1 MTDAFMEE
9 RTPLVAIRSANVN
22 RDGSQLTSSG
32 LSPTKPVKSVNQ
44 VLPRARLSFDSNAS
58 LSIQDDKIGL
68 IPIARTSMPPPNA
81 ANHDHVIY
89 CRKSIAL
96 LLGRARAVGQD
107 EEDEALQS
115 QETRDAVGGIPA
127 IRIALPNTA
136 RHVSRDHCIIYHTPF
151 GGSSWAVKILGQ
163 NGLIVDGKRHRA
175 GSILRVRSGQTLI
188 DFFGGVRALFLGDGH
203 STKQSNVH
211 ANAKV
216 QDGRSPSKK
225 LATARVS
232 LGQKGDELRNAAA
245 QVVSGQKNGGESRK
259 YIGNVQKRPAGAP
272 LSPPTSSPAP
282 FDASS
287 SPSLARSV
295 FGKRQSLLP
304 SSSPNN
310 ANEEI
315 EEDNEDEEEDEEM
328 LNSPRATSPTLQRRA
343 NKSSADDSGV
353 LMCEIDDNQ
362 QGISTPIESEDEAS
376 QALQATSKQ
385 SAKMHKRTISLANKP
400 KSSRSPNGTPQRTI
414 RDPKKVKFNKDSRSG
429 TPTATPASTNKTA
442 ATLHP
447 ARMQAIQTHF
457 RALVGILAESYDL
470 QGLLAGAIV
479 FHRTATISAT
489 EAVRSVLSSNPGLM
503 RGEVGPDGGE
513 NVKVERGSI
522 LSGWTYDNLI
532 ENKLIKTEEADKERV
547 EIWQRKAWR
556 ERLEDC
562 LMEGECFGIIQR
574 AGKDASGNPLE
585 CWYYYDKELDPDSQR
600 AANLGAFVKPMRAAL
615 KTHKPIFWRK
625 SAYGTTSDDVKALQM
640 QEGQQQQ
647 LTAAASNLIGGASE
661 SQWGSSGSTLNSALL
676 TSQQPN
682 KNEQKAADN
691 ARQQSVKR
699 VWEETQFEENEQ
711 TWDKEG
717 DLDFEVS
724 NGRRIKR
731 KK

>member
-9 RTPLVAIRSANVN
+9 RLPLVAIRSANVN
-22 RDGSQLTSSG
+22 RDEGMLAPSG
-32 LSPTKPVKSVNQ
+32 LSPTKPIKPVNQ
-44 VLPRARLSFDSNAS
+44 ALPRARLSFDNNAA
-58 LSIQDDKIGL
+58 LSVQDDRIGL
-68 IPIARTSMPPPNA
+68 YPAAKTTMPPPNA
-81 ANHDHVIY
+81 INHDHVIY
-89 CRKSIAL
+89 CRKSVAL

-115 QETRDAVGGIPA
+115 QETREAVGGIPV
-127 IRIALPNTA
+127 IRIALPNNA
-136 RHVSRDHCIIYHTPF
+136 KHVSRDHCIIYHTPF

-175 GSILRVRSGQTLI
+175 GSILRVTSGQTLI
-188 DFFGGVRALFLGDGH
+188 DFFGGVRALFQGDGH
-203 STKQSNVH
+203 SSTQSISARNE
-211 ANAKV
+211 KI

-232 LGQKGDELRNAAA
+232 LNKKGDELRNAAA
-245 QVVSGQKNGGESRK
+245 QIVGGQMNGGESRK
-259 YIGNVQKRPAGAP
+259 YVGNVQKRPAGAP

-295 FGKRQSLLP
+295 FGKGQSLLP

-310 ANEEI
+310 GNEEI
-315 EEDNEDEEEDEEM
+315 EEDDDDEM

-343 NKSSADDSGV
+343 NKSIADDSGI
-353 LMCEIDDNQ
+353 LMREIDENQ
-362 QGISTPIESEDEAS
+362 QDINTPIESEDEAS

-385 SAKMHKRTISLANKP
+385 SAKMHKRTVNLANQS
-400 KSSRSPNGTPQRTI
+400 KSSRSPNGTP
-414 RDPKKVKFNKDSRSG
+414 RDPKRVKFNKDSRPG
-429 TPTATPASTNKTA
+429 TPTATPVATNKTSTA
-442 ATLHP
+442 LHP
-447 ARMQAIQTHF
+447 TRMQAIQTHF
-457 RALVGILAESYDL
+457 RALVAILAESYDL

-513 NVKVERGSI
+513 NVKAERGSI
-522 LSGWTYDNLI
+522 LPGWAYENLI
-532 ENKLIKTEEADKERV
+532 ENNLIGTEEADKERV

-585 CWYYYDKELDPDSQR
+585 CWYYYDKEHDPDSQR

-640 QEGQQQQ
+640 QDGQQQPT
-647 LTAAASNLIGGASE
+647 LNSNLIGGASE

-676 TSQQPN
+676 TSQQST
-682 KNEQKAADN
+682 KNDQKNVEAV
-691 ARQQSVKR
+691 RQQSVKR

>member
-9 RTPLVAIRSANVN
+9 RSPLVAIRSANVN
-22 RDGSQLTSSG
+22 RDENQFTSSG
-32 LSPTKPVKSVNQ
+32 LSPTKPIKPVNQ
-44 VLPRARLSFDSNAS
+44 PLPRARLSFDSNTS
-58 LSIQDDKIGL
+58 LSIQNDRMGL
-68 IPIARTSMPPPNA
+68 FPTAKTSMPPPNA
-81 ANHDHVIY
+81 VNHDHVIY

-107 EEDEALQS
+107 EEDEAIQS
-115 QETRDAVGGIPA
+115 QETRDAVGGIPV

-175 GSILRVRSGQTLI
+175 GSILRVTSGQTLI

-203 STKQSNVH
+203 STKHSI
-211 ANAKV
+211 ANKTTKV

-225 LATARVS
+225 LASARVS
-232 LGQKGDELRNAAA
+232 LGQRDELCKAAA
-245 QVVSGQKNGGESRK
+245 QVVGGQKNGGESRK
-259 YIGNVQKRPAGAP
+259 YIGNVQKRPVGAP

-310 ANEEI
+310 TNDGI

-328 LNSPRATSPTLQRRA
+328 FNSLRGTSPTLQRRA

-353 LMCEIDDNQ
+353 LMCEIDDRQ
-362 QGISTPIESEDEAS
+362 QGINTPIESEDEAS

-385 SAKMHKRTISLANKP
+385 SAAKMHKHTVNLANQS
-400 KSSRSPNGTPQRTI
+400 KSSRSPNGTPQRAG
-414 RDPKKVKFNKDSRSG
+414 RDSKKVKFNKDSRSG
-429 TPTATPASTNKTA
+429 TPTSTPVATNKTA

-457 RALVGILAESYDL
+457 RTLVGILAESYDL

-513 NVKVERGSI
+513 SVKVERGSI

-532 ENKLIKTEEADKERV
+532 GNNLIKTEEADKERV

-562 LMEGECFGIIQR
+562 LLEGECFGIIQR

-585 CWYYYDKELDPDSQR
+585 CWYYYDKEHDPDSQR

-647 LTAAASNLIGGASE
+647 LTASTSNLLGGASE

-691 ARQQSVKR
+691 VRQQSVKR

-717 DLDFEVS
+717 DLDFEIS
-724 NGRRIKR
+724 NGRKR